1 MEREELERR
10 LADAIAARHDRFAP
24 RGHALYCASVVY
36 NGWLGDRARY
46 PEPERITALADQF
59 VEWLEAEPG
68 PDTGGT
74 RP

>member
-24 RGHALYCASVVY
+24 RGHALYCAAVFL
-36 NGWLGDRARY
+36 NGKPNSTGKFVT
-46 PEPERITALADQF
+46 EVADKF